1 MTMSLPIKQN
11 CLKELNLSSGKVFY
25 YSIKELSKQ
34 FPEIDSLPFS
44 LKVLLENLLRHED
57 QPGVTKESL
66 FLAY

>member
-34 FPEIDSLPFS
+34 FPEIDTIKLIYIF
-44 LKVLLENLLRHED
+44 
-57 QPGVTKESL
+57 
-66 FLAY
+66 